1 MIQRNVKI
9 LLTALLAML
18 LSASTTAQIANV
30 KGLYVN
36 FINSWLGN
44 TVEEDKIL
52 DYCQVNGF
60 NYITLY
66 DLNLL
71 NWSATQKT
79 QLAAFITKAKNV
91 YGVQ

>member
-1 MIQRNVKI
+1 MVKRTLRNYLVF
-9 LLTALLAML
+9 TAALL
-18 LSASTTAQIANV
+18 LSVQAFAQTPSV
-30 KGLYVN
+30 RGLYVN

-71 NWSATQKT
+71 NWSATQK
-79 QLAAFITKAKNV
+79 
-91 YGVQ
+91 